1 MKRNKEK
8 TRVEGARGKEKEH
21 NKNNKRDREK
31 RRGK

>member
-8 TRVEGARGKEKEH
+8 TRVEGASGKEKEH
-21 NKNNKRDREK
+21 NNKRDREK